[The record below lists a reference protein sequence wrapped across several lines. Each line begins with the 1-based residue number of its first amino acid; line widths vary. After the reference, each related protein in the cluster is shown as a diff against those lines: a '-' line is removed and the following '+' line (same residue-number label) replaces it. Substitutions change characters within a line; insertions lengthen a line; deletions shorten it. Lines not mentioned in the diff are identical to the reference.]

1 MTLLPLLMPGEYPIS
16 LAQDMRYF
24 HSCGTLSLRMVLQY
38 HTGTSIVIRQ
48 LFIIIYQSKF
58 SFMHIINLAIVLT
71 IMENLH

>member
-24 HSCGTLSLRMVLQY
+24 HSYDTLSLRMVLQY

-48 LFIIIYQSKF
+48 PFIIIY
-58 SFMHIINLAIVLT
+58 
-71 IMENLH
+71 